1 MIAKN
6 AVLTADVT
14 VTAANAAIVL
24 TVTMTVS
31 VIAVGS
37 AITMTFAVRFCSIVK
52 EKLIWDALFGTLFPS
67 RLG

>member
-14 VTAANAAIVL
+14 VTAANAVIVL

-31 VIAVGS
+31 VIAVES
-37 AITMTFAVRFCSIVK
+37 AITTTFAVRFCSIV
-52 EKLIWDALFGTLFPS
+52 ETKLIWDALFGTLFPS
-67 RLG
+67 HSG